1 MREDS
6 LEVVAEKKSR
16 SFRVKLSKLLSRD
29 HNIHHLKGPKIWIKV
44 YLSGLTPKQAQK
56 QCKIC
61 LTICH

>member
-16 SFRVKLSKLLSRD
+16 SFRVTLSKLLSRD

-44 YLSGLTPKQAQK
+44 YLSGLTLKQAQK
-56 QCKIC
+56 
-61 LTICH
+61 